1 MTHKTISEKSIA
13 VMSDLLIDYF
23 NDGNP
28 IEKSSDL
35 DGILTIF
42 AMAGTNL
49 EIDARRSGAEAMRA
63 QCAALCDL
71 ERDDLASL
79 DNVPMKGGSEIAWQL
94 AKRICELP
102 LDAPAPEQEQVTK

>member
-49 EIDARRSGAEAMRA
+49 EIDARQSAAAEMRA
-63 QCAALCDL
+63 RCAARIRELMA
-71 ERDDLASL
+71 EW
-79 DNVPMKGGSEIAWQL
+79 GTTGSYFEFGAQL
-94 AKRICELP
+94 HNAIDQLP
-102 LDAPAPEQEQVTK
+102 LDAPEAKGNQHE

>member
-13 VMSDLLIDYF
+13 VMSDLLIYYF

-49 EIDARRSGAEAMRA
+49 EIDARQSAAAEMRA
-63 QCAALCDL
+63 RCAQAASRAADYM
-71 ERDDLASL
+71 LAQA
-79 DNVPMKGGSEIAWQL
+79 IRA
-94 AKRICELP
+94 LP
-102 LDAPAPEQEQVTK
+102 LDPPTPEQEQATK